1 MDRCTVVRSC
11 SSESFKIGE
20 YSKRHMLQTLHR
32 FFLSD
37 RAFLSPFRST
47 TTLSKNTG
55 AIRSNRHHESVVF
68 PETETNTYDYA
79 RGGLVIICRIER
91 YLLATCHAPGLCTKP
106 VGNNY
111 REYVLRS
118 STTDSQFRE
127 TELPCE

>member
-1 MDRCTVVRSC
+1 
-11 SSESFKIGE
+11 
-20 YSKRHMLQTLHR
+20 MLQTLHR

-37 RAFLSPFRST
+37 RASFLPVSFDNDS
-47 TTLSKNTG
+47 SKEHRCDQ
-55 AIRSNRHHESVVF
+55 IKNRHHESVVF

-111 REYVLRS
+111 LEYVLRS
-118 STTDSQFRE
+118 SATDSQFRE
-127 TELPCE
+127 TKLPCE